1 MPRCKFCAAPI
12 RWKVSPKTESW
23 YPVSPKTGRLHICGQ
38 ARLIRER
45 KAQGQH
51 LKAITTEP

>member
-12 RWKVSPKTESW
+12 RWK
-23 YPVSPKTGRLHICGQ
+23 VSPKTGRLHICGQ